1 MRNSASGPDSVESRL
16 ELLKSWSAEFMA
28 RINRV
33 YHLIGG
39 GNRAELGS
47 NREFLF
53 RQFLRKVLPKRFTI
67 STGFIYCF
75 DGKISR
81 QQDVIIWDGFNEMAL
96 LEEGEFVVVPLQS
109 VFAIIEVKTRLDPS
123 ELGGALEQLHPDFLF
138 HWRFAAPNPLRPAVG
153 QQSPPSIFRG
163 IVALHNDMPDD
174 KQRDPTA
181 CFEGLVS
188 FYRKHYP
195 DGHRGKIL
203 VQHKENLQW
212 ANMINSI
219 CTLDGYSVEQVRLDG
234 GAGGAEPGFA
244 AWQTTGEKQSGHSL
258 AWFCLSLLSIMN
270 RWLIDT
276 VERQGKEVRQQHCR
290 PFVVR
295 LGDSASGIVTGASGE
310 PFNQDEIWQATP
322 PLWCPSEL

>member
-1 MRNSASGPDSVESRL
+1 MPNSASGAESVENRIKLL
-16 ELLKSWSAEFMA
+16 ESWSAEFMA
-28 RINRV
+28 RIDRV

-39 GNRAELGS
+39 GHRAELGS

-53 RQFLRKVLPKRFTI
+53 RQLLRKVLPKRFTI

-75 DGKISR
+75 DGKNSR
-81 QQDVIIWDGFNEMAL
+81 QQDVIIWDGFNNMAL
-96 LEEGEFVVVPLQS
+96 LEEGEFVVVPLRS
-109 VFAIIEVKTRLDPS
+109 VFAIIEVKTRLDRG
-123 ELGGALEQLHPDFLF
+123 ELEAALEQLHPDFLF
-138 HWRFAAPNPLRPAVG
+138 HWRFAAPNPLKPALG

-163 IVALHNDMPDD
+163 IVALHNEMGGDI
-174 KQRDPTA
+174 KRNPTA
-181 CFEGLVS
+181 CFEELVS
-188 FYRKHYP
+188 FYGKHYP
-195 DGHRGKIL
+195 EGHRRRIL
-203 VQHKENLQW
+203 MEHSENLQF
-212 ANMINSI
+212 ANMVNSI
-219 CTLDGYSVEQVRLDG
+219 CTLDGYSIEQVRLDG
-234 GAGGAEPGFA
+234 GASGAEPGFA

-276 VERQGKEVRQQHCR
+276 VERQGKEVRQQHCK
-290 PFVVR
+290 PFVAR